1 MYYGKRVVKGA
12 GMTDLATPP
21 EHDQAMTVWLGRY
34 AAALEVDAPTA
45 EAIDQILRLAAV
57 AAHATVRQAAPVAC
71 WLAAQA
77 AVPLDEALAIA
88 ARMEVGERR

>member
-1 MYYGKRVVKGA
+1 MMHGQGAVKGG
-12 GMTDLATPP
+12 GMTDPSAPAA
-21 EHDQAMTVWLGRY
+21 HDQALTEWLSRY
-34 AAALEVDAPTA
+34 AAALGVDAPTA

-77 AVPLDEALAIA
+77 AVPLDEALGIA
-88 ARMEVGERR
+88 VRMEAG

>member
-1 MYYGKRVVKGA
+1 
-12 GMTDLATPP
+12 MTDPPTPA
-21 EHDQAMTVWLGRY
+21 EHDQAMAEWLGRY
-34 AAALEVDAPTA
+34 AAALEVGAPSA

-71 WLAAQA
+71 WVAAQA

-88 ARMEVGERR
+88 ANMESG

>member
-1 MYYGKRVVKGA
+1 
-12 GMTDLATPP
+12 MTDPATPA
-21 EHDQAMTVWLGRY
+21 EHDQALTEWLSRY
-34 AAALEVDAPTA
+34 AAALEVGAPGA

-88 ARMEVGERR
+88 ARIEHR